1 VQKWGKM
8 FEKYFYKYVGTF
20 LCKNRANITIRNAQ
34 TICAKFCKNQQF
46 LFINSLYKNVGNFL
60 KKTMVNKK
68 YKNAQS
74 CVFGYHV
81 GNR

>member
-1 VQKWGKM
+1 M
-8 FEKYFYKYVGTF
+8 
-20 LCKNRANITIRNAQ
+20 ANVTIRNAQ
-34 TICAKFCKNQQF
+34 MICAKLSKIKQF

-60 KKTMVNKK
+60 NKNMVNKK

>member
-1 VQKWGKM
+1 M
-8 FEKYFYKYVGTF
+8 
-20 LCKNRANITIRNAQ
+20 ANIAIRNAQ
-34 TICAKFCKNQQF
+34 TICAKFCKNPQF
-46 LFINSLYKNVGNFL
+46 LFINSLYKFVGIFL

-68 YKNAQS
+68 YKNAHS